1 MNLIQTLE
9 KEQMDA
15 ISAGK
20 RIDQFDAGDT
30 VKVNVKIVEGTA
42 ERIQAFEG
50 ICISRKDRGLHSSFT
65 VRKISNGEGVERIF
79 PLYGPRVESVELVR
93 NGAVRR
99 AKLYYLRD
107 RTGKAARIREK
118 VDFASLDTAATE
130 AKEVAR
136 QAARAE
142 AKKASA
148 SKVKVAKAPKEKKVK
163 AKKAE

>member
-15 ISAGK
+15 VSAGK
-20 RIDQFDAGDT
+20 RIDAFDAGDT
-30 VKVNVKIVEGTA
+30 IKVNVKIVEGTT
-42 ERIQAFEG
+42 ERVQAFEG

-79 PLYGPRVESVELVR
+79 PLYSPRVESVELIR

-99 AKLYYLRD
+99 AKLYYLRQ
-107 RTGKAARIREK
+107 RTGKSARIAEK
-118 VDFASLDTAATE
+118 VDFASLNTAATE
-130 AKEVAR
+130 AKEAAR
-136 QAARAE
+136 QEARAA
-142 AKKASA
+142 AKKAA
-148 SKVKVAKAPKEKKVK
+148 GSKPKAEKAPKEKKAK